1 MLVTSSIISVAMSQ
15 FLSRN
20 LAPPCC
26 GPASS
31 LVSYTERNRVSGFPG
46 GFPPPFQAS
55 LLCTARNSANDLCTP
70 NIQPTF
76 RSETAYRGPLDLKY
90 SIQEDFERSLFRKWL
105 EPSQGRKK
113 SAGRISILSAFAIS
127 FKVIILIQGVFEV
140 VVQIVKIKCRHFSN
154 TWLNEL
160 SITILIV
167 FILFIVHST
176 YIFFQIVH
184 HGNFTHLNL
193 LISRILTTLIFLVN
207 LKRLFHLTKLLSHA
221 TFRTKDFPF
230 PFSLEQPFRRL
241 ETFSM
246 FSMFP
251 WDGSFNYAIKI
262 LARRKQHGWKWRSLI
277 EDGWMAS
284 IKRTSFAR
292 FDNNQSDA
300 PFIRTHWIRN
310 NYPSFP
316 TNQYNVHI
324 EFQFLSPSSLSVSG
338 CNTEH
343 KRDHTFP
350 VTRDWSLIAKTSRI
364 VLVSAIY
371 V

>member
-1 MLVTSSIISVAMSQ
+1 MPWVSFCPGTWPLRVAGQPVRSFRTRNVTGCPGSQEVFHPLFKPHCYAPLETLLTTFARPTSSRLFDPKQLIGALWIWNIRYRRISKGAYFENDLNLRKGERRAQVEFRSSRLSQ
-15 FLSRN
+15 F
-20 LAPPCC
+20 
-26 GPASS
+26 
-31 LVSYTERNRVSGFPG
+31 
-46 GFPPPFQAS
+46 
-55 LLCTARNSANDLCTP
+55 
-70 NIQPTF
+70 
-76 RSETAYRGPLDLKY
+76 RSKP
-90 SIQEDFERSLFRKWL
+90 
-105 EPSQGRKK
+105 
-113 SAGRISILSAFAIS
+113 
-127 FKVIILIQGVFEV
+127 VIILIQGVFEV

-167 FILFIVHST
+167 FILFVVHST

-193 LISRILTTLIFLVN
+193 LISRILTTLIFLIN

-230 PFSLEQPFRRL
+230 PFSLEQPFRWL

>member
-140 VVQIVKIKCRHFSN
+140 VVQIVKIMYRHFSN
-154 TWLNEL
+154 AWLNEL

-176 YIFFQIVH
+176 YIFFQIVLH

-207 LKRLFHLTKLLSHA
+207 LKRLLSHEA
-221 TFRTKDFPF
+221 IISRDFPDQRFSFSFLSRSDGWKRSRCSQCF
-230 PFSLEQPFRRL
+230 PETDHLITQLKFSHDGNNTAGNGGVWSRMAEWPRSSGPRLLDSIIINRMRLSFERTEFEIITLPFQPTNITYTSSSNFSLPLPSLSPVATRSINVI
-241 ETFSM
+241 T
-246 FSMFP
+246 
-251 WDGSFNYAIKI
+251 
-262 LARRKQHGWKWRSLI
+262 RSLSH
-277 EDGWMAS
+277 ETG
-284 IKRTSFAR
+284 R
-292 FDNNQSDA
+292 
-300 PFIRTHWIRN
+300 
-310 NYPSFP
+310 
-316 TNQYNVHI
+316 
-324 EFQFLSPSSLSVSG
+324 
-338 CNTEH
+338 
-343 KRDHTFP
+343 
-350 VTRDWSLIAKTSRI
+350 
-364 VLVSAIY
+364 
-371 V
+371 